1 MPIWVTFILRKVLLG
16 RPFYYLHHAKGMKG
30 KVKRKMRT
38 EKISRSLGMNN
49 RVDERKGYNLG
60 TLLIYPQVLVL
71 VEDKGM
77 GRGGNQ
83 ELEICRR

>member
-1 MPIWVTFILRKVLLG
+1 LG

-49 RVDERKGYNLG
+49 RVDERKG
-60 TLLIYPQVLVL
+60 
-71 VEDKGM
+71 
-77 GRGGNQ
+77 
-83 ELEICRR
+83 

>member
-49 RVDERKGYNLG
+49 RVDERKG
-60 TLLIYPQVLVL
+60 
-71 VEDKGM
+71 
-77 GRGGNQ
+77 
-83 ELEICRR
+83 